1 MRQRTGK
8 TMFKKQIELEPTEN
22 RQRTKHLAVVVGL
35 AFAIIAAIGLSMDVD
50 RRLEML
56 DTQVGETDALWNAS
70 RAELDLTVLAD
81 ASGMP
86 ATSADDLRARMA
98 GFRDGLTAL
107 ESEIADRMLQE
118 DARFGP
124 AMEQLSAFSDELAD
138 SAARSDAEL
147 AAGLPAISAQARSL
161 LPVMSE
167 LSNNAHEVF
176 SQRAAFEREAMAATL
191 YRMAATAVSL
201 VLILSIFA
209 MVLMR
214 LSRRAQE
221 QAAQQRDT
229 ATRLQRIFETS
240 LDAVLVFDSLGRI
253 SAFNGA
259 AENMFGYGADEALG
273 AAIADLVVPDH
284 RKPAFYRELH
294 AYADTGK
301 SGIVGAGRLEMEAR
315 RKSGT
320 LFPVELSVDRVAD
333 RDGPVFVAFVRDI
346 TDRREAEA
354 SLVEARDKALAGE
367 RAKAEFL
374 AVMSHEMRT
383 PLNGL
388 LGTLSLL
395 RDTRLDAQQKTYV
408 HNMSASGQLLMHH
421 VNDVLEIS
429 KFEAGKVLIAN
440 TAFRPE
446 PLLHEMIEG
455 QRSVAE
461 ANRNELN
468 YEWLSDPVP
477 AMTGDP
483 VRLRQVLLNLIS
495 NAIKFTRNGS
505 VSLEC
510 EVMEHNGAETLE
522 FRVVDTG
529 IGIAEKDIGRIFG
542 DFETLDSTYGRRAE
556 GTGLGLGISR
566 RLTEAMGGEIGVD
579 SIEGEGS
586 IFWIRLPL
594 ERAEIHESDE
604 NTAACTRFDRALDVL
619 IVEDNQI
626 NRVVL
631 RDMLLAEGHNVTEAM
646 NGEEGVRISEL
657 RRFDIILMDISMPV
671 MDGVQATHAI
681 RAGNGPSAETPIL
694 AVTAHA
700 LPDEIRA
707 FGAAGMNDT
716 VGKPIERID
725 LLAKLASYC
734 GTRPPESPL
743 ALTDPEP
750 RKPAE
755 TGAVDDQRLRELMQ
769 DLGADAAGQL
779 LDRFIRETDATLE
792 EIEGCSAQPMGDLVP
807 RLHKIAGS
815 AAVLGAATLHSRLGD
830 LEALGKSGEEAP
842 FREGLAELA
851 PIWAR
856 TRAEMVDVVGGA

>member
-1 MRQRTGK
+1 
-8 TMFKKQIELEPTEN
+8 MFRKQIESEPTDN
-22 RQRTKHLAVVVGL
+22 KQRTKHLAVGVGL
-35 AFAIIAAIGLSMDVD
+35 AFAIIAAIGLSLDVD

-56 DTQVGETDALWNAS
+56 NAQVGETTALWTAS
-70 RAELDLTVLAD
+70 RAELDLAILSEADQAAPAQSVDILRSRVTEFRDGIAMLEDQLAAETLQD
-81 ASGMP
+81 DPRFAP
-86 ATSADDLRARMA
+86 AMAELSAFADDLAN
-98 GFRDGLTAL
+98 
-107 ESEIADRMLQE
+107 
-118 DARFGP
+118 
-124 AMEQLSAFSDELAD
+124 
-138 SAARSDAEL
+138 SAAQTDAEL
-147 AAGLPAISAQARSL
+147 VAGLPALADRARTL
-161 LPVMSE
+161 LPIMSE
-167 LSNNAHEVF
+167 LSTAARIVF
-176 SQRAAFEREAMAATL
+176 AQRAEFERQAMAGTL

-214 LSRRAQE
+214 LSRRAQA

-240 LDAVLVFDSLGRI
+240 LDAVLVFDSKGRI

-259 AENMFGYGADEALG
+259 AENMFGYDAEEALG
-273 AAIADLVVPDH
+273 AEIAELVVPEY
-284 RKPAFYRELH
+284 RKAAFYRELE
-294 AYADTGK
+294 AYAGTGA

-315 RKSGT
+315 RKSGA

-346 TDRREAEA
+346 TERRETEA

-408 HNMSASGQLLMHH
+408 NNMSASGQLLMHH

-429 KFEAGKVLIAN
+429 KFEAGKILIAN
-440 TAFRPE
+440 TAFNPDS
-446 PLLHEMIEG
+446 LLHELIEG

-461 ANRNELN
+461 ANSNQLG

-477 AMTGDP
+477 AMNGDP

-510 EVMEHNGAETLE
+510 EVLEIGDGEALE

-529 IGIAEKDIGRIFG
+529 IGIPEAELDRIFG

-566 RLTEAMGGEIGVD
+566 RLTEAMGGQIGVD

-594 ERAEIHESDE
+594 ERAELHDADE
-604 NTAACTRFDRALDVL
+604 TTASYTHINRALDVL

-646 NGEEGVRISEL
+646 NGEEGVRIAEM
-657 RRFDIILMDISMPV
+657 RRFDIILMDISMPI
-671 MDGVQATHAI
+671 MDGVQATRMI
-681 RAGNGPSAETPIL
+681 RDGDGPSHETPIL

-716 VGKPIERID
+716 VGKPIERND

-734 GTRPPESPL
+734 GTEPPESPL
-743 ALTDPEP
+743 AMVDAEP
-750 RKPAE
+750 QGPAAKI
-755 TGAVDDQRLRELMQ
+755 GAVDDQRLRELMQ
-769 DLGADAAGQL
+769 DLGADATGQL

-792 EIEGCSAQPMGDLVP
+792 EIGDSETRPVDDLVP

-815 AAVLGAATLHSRLGD
+815 AAVLGAASLHSRLGQ

-842 FREGLAELA
+842 FREGLADLA
-851 PIWAR
+851 PIWAQ
-856 TRAEMVDVVGGA
+856 TRAEMVDMVGRA

>member
-1 MRQRTGK
+1 MFSKQNEFEYTDNKQRA
-8 TMFKKQIELEPTEN
+8 
-22 RQRTKHLAVVVGL
+22 KHLAVVIGL

-50 RRLEML
+50 RRL
-56 DTQVGETDALWNAS
+56 DTLNAQGDETDTLWAAS
-70 RAELDLTVLAD
+70 RAELGLAILAGADD
-81 ASGMP
+81 ASARP
-86 ATSADDLRARMA
+86 EAATLRQHIA
-98 GFRDGLTAL
+98 GFRDGISMLETRIGQGAL
-107 ESEIADRMLQE
+107 QGDT
-118 DARFGP
+118 RFGEP
-124 AMEQLSAFSDELAD
+124 VAQLSAFADDMAGTAALSDAD
-138 SAARSDAEL
+138 LIAAIPSLAARAET
-147 AAGLPAISAQARSL
+147 L
-161 LPVMSE
+161 LPVMSG
-167 LSNNAHEVF
+167 LTVASRAVF
-176 SQRAAFEREAMAATL
+176 AQRAELERDAMAGTL

-201 VLILSIFA
+201 VLILSLFTT
-209 MVLMR
+209 VLMR

-240 LDAVLVFDSLGRI
+240 LDAVLVFDSRGRI

-259 AENMFGYGADEALG
+259 AENMFGYNADEALG
-273 AAIADLVVPDH
+273 AGIAELVVPEY
-284 RKPAFYRELH
+284 RKDAFYRELE
-294 AYADTGK
+294 AYAGTGK

-315 RKSGT
+315 RKSGD

-346 TDRREAEA
+346 TERRESDA

-374 AVMSHEMRT
+374 AIMSHEMRT

-408 HNMSASGQLLMHH
+408 NNMSASGQLLMHH

-440 TAFRPE
+440 TAFSPDA
-446 PLLHEMIEG
+446 LLHELVEG

-461 ANRNELN
+461 ANRNDLR

-477 AMTGDP
+477 AMNGDP
-483 VRLRQVLLNLIS
+483 VRLRQVLLNLLS

-510 EVMEHNGAETLE
+510 EVLENGGTEMLE

-529 IGIAEKDIGRIFG
+529 IGIAEQDLGRIFG
-542 DFETLDSTYGRRAE
+542 DFETLDSTYSRRAE

-566 RLTEAMGGEIGVD
+566 RLTEAMGGKIGVD

-594 ERAEIHESDE
+594 ERTELHDADESTGTIAHI
-604 NTAACTRFDRALDVL
+604 NRALDVL

-671 MDGVQATHAI
+671 MDGVEATRLI
-681 RAGNGPSAETPIL
+681 REGGGPSAEAPIL

-707 FGAAGMNDT
+707 FGAVGMNDT
-716 VGKPIERID
+716 VGKPIERND

-734 GTRPPESPL
+734 GTEPPERSAGL
-743 ALTDPEP
+743 ADGHVH
-750 RKPAE
+750 KPATE
-755 TGAVDDQRLRELMQ
+755 IGAVDDQRLMELMQ

-792 EIEGCSAQPMGDLVP
+792 EIGDYNAHPVGDLVP

-815 AAVLGAATLHSRLGD
+815 AAVLGAATLHSRLGQ
-830 LEALGKSGEEAP
+830 LEALGKSGKEAP
-842 FREGLAELA
+842 FREGLADLA
-851 PIWAR
+851 PIWAQ
-856 TRAEMVDVVGGA
+856 TRAEMVDMVGRA